1 MFIFAL
7 LRFELKSVCA
17 FNSYY

>member
-7 LRFELKSVCA
+7 LRFELKSFCA